1 MLFVLGALA
10 MVVFQQVGQTAPALT
25 ALDYEEI
32 RQLYSRYS
40 FGGDNLVDDGRL
52 WAETF
57 FTEDG
62 VFQAVEGQ
70 MTVPIQ
76 GYEQL
81 NAHVKS
87 LDLHAPI
94 HYVTN
99 VLIEPT
105 TDGAM
110 GAAYL
115 LVVSS
120 LNGNP
125 PAVIRRG
132 VYSDRLAKTRE
143 GWRFRKRVIN
153 WERFPDELS
162 HAWMP

>member
-1 MLFVLGALA
+1 M
-10 MVVFQQVGQTAPALT
+10 TAAC
-25 ALDYEEI
+25 
-32 RQLYSRYS
+32 
-40 FGGDNLVDDGRL
+40 GRKP
-52 WAETF
+52 

-62 VFQAVEGQ
+62 VFEAVGGQQAAPVK
-70 MTVPIQ
+70 

-105 TDGAM
+105 TEGAM

-120 LNGNP
+120 LDGNP

-132 VYSDRLAKTRE
+132 VYSDQLVKTAE
-143 GWRFRKRVIN
+143 GWRFEKRTIN

-162 HAWMP
+162 HAWMR